1 MKKAICIALALIC
14 TLVLGIRLGYSQAIK
29 DAELIEANDDV
40 YYIEFD
46 GEVHE
51 YDYE

>member
-14 TLVLGIRLGYSQAIK
+14 TLALGIHLGYSQAIK
-29 DAELIEANDDV
+29 DAYLIDADDNV
-40 YYIEFD
+40 YHIEFN

>member
-14 TLVLGIRLGYSQAIK
+14 TLALGVHLGYGQAIK
-29 DAELIEANDDV
+29 DAKLIEANDNV